1 MALKTETESRA
12 AAHSDNKGCARFV
25 LTVSEPSQHRTWQQ
39 LQMGSALQFV
49 SAPHPDG

>member
-1 MALKTETESRA
+1 MALKSETESRA
-12 AAHSDNKGCARFV
+12 AAQDDNKGCTRFV

-39 LQMGSALQFV
+39 LQRGSALQLF